1 MIFKFRLEPVLKY
14 REFLEDQKKM
24 EFAEKQKTYLD
35 NKRRGE
41 MLREM
46 RTSYHE
52 AMRKEAAS
60 EDVSVT
66 RLSFYQ
72 SYIFVI
78 ERQIEQQDRK
88 TKAAKK
94 IMIKSQEELN
104 ETRKNKEV
112 MIRAREKS
120 YQKYL
125 YKEQLE
131 TQKVLDDMANNK
143 FIRINNGLDSSA
155 TATRIDLR

>member
-1 MIFKFRLEPVLKY
+1 MKY

-24 EFAEKQKTYLD
+24 EFAEKQKTYLE

-78 ERQIEQQDRK
+78 ERQIEQQDKK